1 MSSSRGVDAVY
12 LLGDLFSRNHLKI
25 PDRFTPREASSL
37 MAMRMT
43 SVEHDDRRRPEAE
56 SPTAEEKRALEEII
70 ALHHRWVRGVVLA
83 VTGRADDVDD
93 VTQQVWMRLWER
105 RDQLASVT
113 DLRKWLYTL
122 ARNAAIDAGRSS
134 TRRRGLWR
142 RFKLLWRPGRSGPR
156 PADDLIAAERSRIT
170 LRAIEALDEKYRVV
184 LVLRVW
190 QEMSYDE
197 IARTLDITPQAV
209 ETRLVRA
216 RRMLRDKLM
225 PEAKK

>member
-1 MSSSRGVDAVY
+1 LR
-12 LLGDLFSRNHLKI
+12 I
-25 PDRFTPREASSL
+25 PDRFALCEASSVL
-37 MAMRMT
+37 TMQMT
-43 SVEHDDRRRPEAE
+43 SVEHHDRQRPETE
-56 SPTAEEKRALEEII
+56 LPTAEEKRALEEII

-93 VTQQVWMRLWER
+93 VTQQVWLRLWER

-142 RFKLLWRPGRSGPR
+142 RFKMFWRPGGSSAK
-156 PADDLIAAERSRIT
+156 PADDLIAAERRKTT
-170 LRAIEALDEKYRVV
+170 LQAIEALDEKYRTV

-197 IARTLDITPQAV
+197 IARMLDITPQAV

-216 RRMLRDKLM
+216 RRTLRGKLT
-225 PEAKK
+225 PEANQ

>member
-1 MSSSRGVDAVY
+1 
-12 LLGDLFSRNHLKI
+12 
-25 PDRFTPREASSL
+25 
-37 MAMRMT
+37 MRMT
-43 SVEHDDRRRPEAE
+43 SAEHHDRRSDND
-56 SPTAEEKRALEEII
+56 SPSAEEKRALEEII
-70 ALHHRWVRGVVLA
+70 ALHHSWVRGVVLA

-93 VTQQVWMRLWER
+93 VTQQVWMRLWQR

-142 RFKLLWRPGRSGPR
+142 RFKRLWRPGRSSPR
-156 PADDLIAAERSRIT
+156 PADDLITAERRKIT
-170 LRAIEALDEKYRVV
+170 LRAIEALDEKYRIV

-190 QEMSYDE
+190 REMSYDE

-216 RRMLRDKLM
+216 RRMLREKLM
-225 PEAKK
+225 PEEKK

>member
-1 MSSSRGVDAVY
+1 MQ
-12 LLGDLFSRNHLKI
+12 
-25 PDRFTPREASSL
+25 
-37 MAMRMT
+37 MT
-43 SVEHDDRRRPEAE
+43 SVEHHDQRSESE

-70 ALHHRWVRGVVLA
+70 ALHHRWVRGVVLGI
-83 VTGRADDVDD
+83 TGRADDVDD

-122 ARNAAIDAGRSS
+122 ARNAAIDAGRST

-142 RFKLLWRPGRSGPR
+142 RFKLLWRSGGSGPR
-156 PADDLIAAERSRIT
+156 PGDDLIADERRKTT
-170 LRAIEALDEKYRVV
+170 LRAIEALDEKYRTV

-197 IARTLDITPQAV
+197 IARTLDITPQTV

-216 RRMLRDKLM
+216 RRMLRDKLL
-225 PEAKK
+225 PEEKQ

>member
-1 MSSSRGVDAVY
+1 
-12 LLGDLFSRNHLKI
+12 
-25 PDRFTPREASSL
+25 
-37 MAMRMT
+37 MT
-43 SVEHDDRRRPEAE
+43 SVEHHDMPRPESE
-56 SPTAEEKRALEEII
+56 LPTAKEKRALEEII
-70 ALHHRWVRGVVLA
+70 ALHHRWVRSVVLA

-93 VTQQVWMRLWER
+93 VTQQVWMRLWQR

-122 ARNAAIDAGRSS
+122 ARNAAIDAGRST
-134 TRRRGLWR
+134 TRRRGWWR
-142 RFKLLWRPGRSGPR
+142 RFKLLWRPGRSDPG
-156 PADDLIAAERSRIT
+156 PADDMIASERRKTT
-170 LRAIEALDEKYRVV
+170 LQAIEALDEKYRTV

-216 RRMLRDKLM
+216 RRMLRGKLM
-225 PEAKK
+225 PEANQ